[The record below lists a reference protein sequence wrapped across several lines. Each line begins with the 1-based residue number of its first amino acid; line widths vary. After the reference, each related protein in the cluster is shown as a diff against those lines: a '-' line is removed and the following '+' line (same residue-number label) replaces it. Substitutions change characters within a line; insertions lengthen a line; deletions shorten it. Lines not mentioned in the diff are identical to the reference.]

1 MSPDEFAQHYR
12 AHLPALSKFVARRA
26 DTAAVEDICSDIFL
40 IAWQKR
46 DQAPVGFEL
55 AWLYSIGGHVINNLR
70 RKNQT
75 GFKLVAALS
84 VPNFAPSAESLALA
98 DVALDS
104 AWRQLKSGE
113 QQVLSLTAL
122 DGLSV
127 SEASRVLGVSAN
139 AVSVRLNRARAHLT
153 KLLEISDSPVITK

>member
-12 AHLPALSKFVARRA
+12 AYLPAVSKFVARRA
-26 DTAAVEDICSDIFL
+26 DATAVEDICSDIFL

-46 DQAPVGFEL
+46 DQAPEGFEL

-84 VPNFAPSAESLALA
+84 VPKFAPSAESLALA
-98 DVALDS
+98 DVALGS
-104 AWRQLKSGE
+104 AWGQLRAGE

-127 SEASRVLGVSAN
+127 AETSRVLGISAN
-139 AVSVRLNRARAHLT
+139 AVSVRLNRARAHLA
-153 KLLEISDSPVITK
+153 KLLEISDSPVITN